1 MLLLTILTLF
11 LLAFVNYKLG
21 GRALLYP
28 PVVFCAMWAFDLFL
42 VWAAKDFFYPM
53 LPETLFIFLSGA
65 FVFSVGC
72 WVVILLPEL
81 KFPAK
86 PALRE
91 SSNQIITLL
100 VLIVAAGTPFFYRWL
115 SGLVAA
121 SGGTGAFLLLARMS
135 VVEEM
140 GKSVA
145 FIIFGTLIDLSF
157 IIALVAFYEREG
169 HPKRALLAITLS
181 LGMGILLGQ
190 KVGPLSLVVGLIC

>member
-121 SGGTGAFLLLARMS
+121 SGGT
-135 VVEEM
+135 
-140 GKSVA
+140 
-145 FIIFGTLIDLSF
+145 
-157 IIALVAFYEREG
+157 
-169 HPKRALLAITLS
+169 
-181 LGMGILLGQ
+181 
-190 KVGPLSLVVGLIC
+190 